1 MVVCKNDTSLMKDKK
16 WGKVLFELFSV
27 KTQFKML
34 QNKFFFLKKKGL
46 FRILRESFP
55 LGITANFRFLS

>member
-1 MVVCKNDTSLMKDKK
+1 MVVYKNDPSLMKDKK
-16 WGKVLFELFSV
+16 WGKVLLELFSV

-34 QNKFFFLKKKGL
+34 QNKLFFLKKGL

-55 LGITANFRFLS
+55 LGITANFRFLY

>member
-1 MVVCKNDTSLMKDKK
+1 MKDKK

-34 QNKFFFLKKKGL
+34 QNKFFLKKKDCSE
-46 FRILRESFP
+46 FNVNHFP
-55 LGITANFRFLS
+55 

>member
-16 WGKVLFELFSV
+16 LGKVLFELFSV

-34 QNKFFFLKKKGL
+34 QNKFVFFFKQKDCSE
-46 FRILRESFP
+46 FYVNHFP
-55 LGITANFRFLS
+55 

>member
-1 MVVCKNDTSLMKDKK
+1 MKDKK

-34 QNKFFFLKKKGL
+34 QNKFVFFFKKKGL

-55 LGITANFRFLS
+55 LGITADFRFLS